1 MQGFLGDKVNSAAET
16 IKAQIADKK
25 EKAKKDQEAT
35 KKVIEGAVT
44 RGRDRPMML
53 SQKYD
58 KESLEKQRQTAKL
71 NAVKSFIEVLCESG
85 MTRKQAMQSL
95 SAEEKALLQE
105 EEFVQRKK
113 REYNRL

>member
-1 MQGFLGDKVNSAAET
+1 MGDKVNSASET
-16 IKAQIADKK
+16 IKAQIADKQAKSRK
-25 EKAKKDQEAT
+25 EHEET
-35 KKVIEGAVT
+35 KKVIEDAVG

-58 KESLEKQRQTAKL
+58 KESLKEQRQTAKL
-71 NAVKSFIEVLCESG
+71 NAVKSFVEVLCESG

-95 SAEEKALLQE
+95 SADEKALLQE
-105 EEFVQRKK
+105 QEFVQRKK